1 MAFCGADITAMLAT
15 APNGSFNGAG
25 AVQIREW
32 VDFVLSV
39 DPNPSSKHDLFYY
52 VAVSR
57 LLAEAVG
64 SISPSDFEDP
74 HMRDMIKGSMAI
86 NDVPYASE
94 PDEKWKTWKVVPAQ
108 IAFALRVQ
116 AKCAQAALP
125 APTATFQPA
134 TESMT
139 GMAEAVKQFA
149 ELQSQALQKGKPK
162 GLSFKLQD
170 RLVET
175 GMQDFARGTLPSE
188 EVLAKFEASGK
199 IARDKGRHWVGSAE
213 GEDLRE
219 HHRPQWSRTPVVDAI
234 IGGGSY
240 EDRVKQSA
248 AVKRS
253 GAWVGKIDY
262 ISFATFMGHLN
273 ERGFKLILTKA
284 CKMSDFFAYSNNI
297 IRIAEDLGGVR
308 TEFQY
313 DVLQR
318 KAMAQAL
325 ERDEK
330 DLTLFFTEI
339 DRSILKG
346 ASASPRPPGLAERR
360 RVRTKDFRA
369 SSGGKGAKN
378 DKGGDD
384 RRPRSPERRPK
395 GSTSK
400 GHPRSRSPRATAH
413 GSSWEK
419 RWWK

>member
-1 MAFCGADITAMLAT
+1 MLAT

-74 HMRDMIKGSMAI
+74 HMRDMVKGSMAI

-94 PDEKWKTWKVVPAQ
+94 PGEKWKTWKVVAAQ
-108 IAFALRVQ
+108 IAFALRAQ

-175 GMQDFARGTLPSE
+175 GMQDFARDSLPSE

-199 IARDKGRHWVGSAE
+199 IAHDKGRRWVGSAE

-234 IGGGSY
+234 IGDGSY
-240 EDRVKQSA
+240 DDRVKQSA
-248 AVKRS
+248 AAKRS
-253 GAWVGKIDY
+253 GAWVDKIDY

-273 ERGFKLILTKA
+273 EWGFKLILTKA

-308 TEFQY
+308 TAFQY
-313 DVLQR
+313 D
-318 KAMAQAL
+318 AL

-339 DRSILKG
+339 DRSILKD
-346 ASASPRPPGLAERR
+346 ARDKVERR
-360 RVRTKDFRA
+360 FAETARAGGAQKGSHKGYSKGGPDVRGAGPSTA

-395 GSTSK
+395 GSASK

>member
-1 MAFCGADITAMLAT
+1 MTITFLDRISSAA
-15 APNGSFNGAG
+15 
-25 AVQIREW
+25 QIREW

-39 DPNPSSKHDLFYY
+39 DPNPSSKHELFYY

-64 SISPSDFEDP
+64 SISLSDFEGP
-74 HMRDMIKGSMAI
+74 HMRDMIKGSTAI

-94 PDEKWKTWKVVPAQ
+94 P
-108 IAFALRVQ
+108 

-125 APTATFQPA
+125 AAA
-134 TESMT
+134 ESMT
-139 GMAEAVKQFA
+139 GMAEAAKQFA

-175 GMQDFARGTLPSE
+175 GLQDFARGSLPSE

-199 IARDKGRHWVGSAE
+199 IAHDKGRHWVGPAE
-213 GEDLRE
+213 DEDLRE

-234 IGGGSY
+234 IGDGSY

-248 AVKRS
+248 AAKRS
-253 GAWVGKIDY
+253 GAWVDKIDY
-262 ISFATFMGHLN
+262 ISFATFTGHLN
-273 ERGFKLILTKA
+273 EWGFKLILTKA

-297 IRIAEDLGGVR
+297 IRIAEGLGSVR
-308 TEFQY
+308 TAFQY

-318 KAMAQAL
+318 KAMAQ
-325 ERDEK
+325 
-330 DLTLFFTEI
+330 I
-339 DRSILKG
+339 DRSILKD
-346 ASASPRPPGLAERR
+346 ARDKVERR
-360 RVRTKDFRA
+360 FADTARADGTQKGSHKGYLKDGPDVRGAGPSSA

-395 GSTSK
+395 GSASK
-400 GHPRSRSPRATAH
+400 GHPPSRSPRATAH
-413 GSSWEK
+413 GSSWERK
-419 RWWK
+419 